1 MNLLPCGYHRYYY
14 MAKEMLEHS
23 IEEFKHGGTRAEQM
37 KRVEAELFELYKNPD
52 LDVKPEQLAK
62 RGGAYYS
69 EAACECINAI
79 YNDKQEHMVVSI
91 QNNGAISFLDNDKM

>member
-1 MNLLPCGYHRYYY
+1 
-14 MAKEMLEHS
+14 MLEHS

-79 YNDKQEHMVVSI
+79 YNDGDYKHIFFKFKRNTVYIIIGSL
-91 QNNGAISFLDNDKM
+91 GKT